1 MTALA
6 EARPASEVT
15 ELEVLVAARDQIKK
29 GYTNQGYVEFR
40 SAKGNWD
47 DGVSTKTEYEKA
59 LEKHPNDK
67 VFVCAIG
74 GVEQALFRLCKE
86 NFQADKARS
95 ELGHVGTTDTSY
107 QFNGDNSEAKLK
119 RTRSEIKRL
128 YGNVMWKLNLEAI
141 SVGADLG
148 FNWTHIEDP
157 NTTMG
162 PDESKPHVLK
172 IYNNVI
178 RKLRAEA
185 RKKEVAA

>member
-15 ELEVLVAARDQIKK
+15 ELEVIIAARDQIKK
-29 GYTNQGYVEFR
+29 GYTNQGYVEF
-40 SAKGNWD
+40 KTPDGNWD
-47 DGVSTKTEYEKA
+47 DSASSKTEYEKA
-59 LEKHPNDK
+59 LEKNPNDK

-86 NFQADKARS
+86 NFNAGKARN
-95 ELGHVGTTDTSY
+95 ELGHVGTSDMSY
-107 QFNGDNSEAKLK
+107 TFGGSNTEAKLK
-119 RTRSEIKRL
+119 STRSEIKRL
-128 YGNVMWKLNLEAI
+128 YGNVMWKLNLEAQR
-141 SVGADLG
+141 VGAKNG
-148 FNWTHIEDP
+148 YNWTHIEDP

-178 RKLRAEA
+178 RKLRAES